1 MCLPHFIL
9 FPKSHTFHEASPYSL
24 YYCSLF
30 VVTTEVPS
38 SSQPCPLGCF
48 DLQPP
53 TFRTFWKSSD
63 FQVVVAEICKN
74 LFHPLSWKKYKSK
87 FCVVFVMQRIFQ
99 LDLIGWG
106 LDRAGSRF
114 VFLFCGISWRGQAGP
129 MQGQK
134 ADVLYMRSLY
144 QSWFQRHRE
153 NKRLAVTRSQS
164 AWWKRK
170 WIWQGLWRRNQL

>member
-1 MCLPHFIL
+1 MNLFLWQGLCSPVSVDKTDLQFAAIPLFLLPRCWDCEYVPTPFYS
-9 FPKSHTFHEASPYSL
+9 FPRKPFHSFHEASPYSL

-99 LDLIGWG
+99 LDLIG
-106 LDRAGSRF
+106 
-114 VFLFCGISWRGQAGP
+114 
-129 MQGQK
+129 
-134 ADVLYMRSLY
+134 
-144 QSWFQRHRE
+144 
-153 NKRLAVTRSQS
+153 
-164 AWWKRK
+164 
-170 WIWQGLWRRNQL
+170 